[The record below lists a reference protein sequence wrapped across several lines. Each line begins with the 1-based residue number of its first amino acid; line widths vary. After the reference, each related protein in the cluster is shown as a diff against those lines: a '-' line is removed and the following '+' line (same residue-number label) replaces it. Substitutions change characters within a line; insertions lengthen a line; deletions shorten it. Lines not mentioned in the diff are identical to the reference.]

1 MIVDIALFAVDQQ
14 ATASIVVIPGE
25 CDLSPILEKL
35 QQRGYKV
42 LEVTGPQSP
51 AAAPGPRGIPPWA
64 VHECPAL
71 APPAGAGDLPTAPQ
85 ASEPA
90 AAPPVQRAL
99 GSVGDRDAAPARA
112 QGPAAVQ
119 DRAVALQLYSRVLQ
133 KLAGFVELHPQ
144 GLDVP
149 TLGAWIQKVLGCGG
163 GSAGTVA
170 LLEDAQRL
178 GIIQVAS
185 VNGAIAVFPARRLES
200 ATAAGGVGGGILPD
214 MQPSSSLAGVPPFKG
229 PDGFVP
235 RAVPA
240 SAPADTRAQR
250 LSRLS
255 PQLSLQLLQ
264 FLRANPHGV
273 SAADL
278 RVWAD
283 RIAGGLDAIG
293 YASVPQFMEDLA
305 QTGHCVLS
313 QSHGTVRAFST
324 HRSRELAALAAG
336 EDAPPAPPG
345 GVHPQGRAAISR
357 RTLAPLVRFLEKRP
371 RGADG
376 GEVNK
381 LIKERFGGV
390 SAFGFD
396 RLKSFLQAA
405 ELAGVCRLRTEGTLW
420 VLPAPPPPAS
430 PQLVPGPPPI
440 SPAAVDRIRAAVLR
454 DGRITGENF
463 PELVAYLKGFPDGVD
478 GGVLNLWLQDSVGG
492 YQALGYSR
500 FKSLLQDAEN
510 AGICRC
516 STDKGTMWVKALG
529 EPDPQ
534 GGAFGA
540 PATDLPK
547 SQSNPLLPG
556 GSIGTASPTASAG
569 GPGRPWQQWAPH
581 GAPSAEDPVISGG
594 GGALGGGLPIG
605 PRRSFQGRAAAPF
618 LGGAELEVKNVA
630 APGAAGRRQPPPIG
644 EGRKPPPPPQHS
656 AAPPGQP
663 PSPGA
668 QAMLMAAEMGA
679 DRVSPGGR
687 APFSSEPDIAPR
699 QWVQLLFGSG
709 GEGSSPNCGPFDLWP
724 SLASTA
730 ERLTPAREQAI

>member
-1 MIVDIALFAVDQQ
+1 MSADGQDAGGVVQWLQKEPAKLKEKFESWLAQQPYAATVALITLGGGTQGAVLGAVMGSLAKAQPAAGQGVSPLASNPAMTGGPLVQARNFGVLTGVNAGLSATVKKLRGGVDDVQTAMIASFGSGIAFSLVSGIGTSVNQPGGPVPAALVTGTMFALFQGAFYKIGEMFGWTG
-14 ATASIVVIPGE
+14 TAAGTPAE
-25 CDLSPILEKL
+25 DTYLRTRYMLSTLGLEKYEKNFKKGL
-35 QQRGYKV
+35 LDDSTLMLLNENALAECKI
-42 LEVTGPQSP
+42 P
-51 AAAPGPRGIPPWA
+51 PGPRLHIMN
-64 VHECPAL
+64 HIE
-71 APPAGAGDLPTAPQ
+71 
-85 ASEPA
+85 SY
-90 AAPPVQRAL
+90 RN
-99 GSVGDRDAAPARA
+99 
-112 QGPAAVQ
+112 
-119 DRAVALQLYSRVLQ
+119 VL
-133 KLAGFVELHPQ
+133 K
-144 GLDVP
+144 
-149 TLGAWIQKVLGCGG
+149 
-163 GSAGTVA
+163 
-170 LLEDAQRL
+170 
-178 GIIQVAS
+178 
-185 VNGAIAVFPARRLES
+185 
-200 ATAAGGVGGGILPD
+200 
-214 MQPSSSLAGVPPFKG
+214 
-229 PDGFVP
+229 
-235 RAVPA
+235 
-240 SAPADTRAQR
+240 
-250 LSRLS
+250 
-255 PQLSLQLLQ
+255 
-264 FLRANPHGV
+264 
-273 SAADL
+273 
-278 RVWAD
+278 
-283 RIAGGLDAIG
+283 
-293 YASVPQFMEDLA
+293 
-305 QTGHCVLS
+305 
-313 QSHGTVRAFST
+313 
-324 HRSRELAALAAG
+324 
-336 EDAPPAPPG
+336 PG
-345 GVHPQGRAAISR
+345 MM
-357 RTLAPLVRFLEKRP
+357 
-371 RGADG
+371 
-376 GEVNK
+376 
-381 LIKERFGGV
+381 
-390 SAFGFD
+390 
-396 RLKSFLQAA
+396 
-405 ELAGVCRLRTEGTLW
+405 
-420 VLPAPPPPAS
+420 LPAPPPPAS

-540 PATDLPK
+540 PAPDLPK

-581 GAPSAEDPVISGG
+581 GAPSAEDPVVSGG